1 MKQFVKEREAQ
12 LRQMKSEILERIKTG
27 SEEIDQIITDRGPQ
41 DSIDIASDVIE
52 RNLLHTLGS
61 IELNRLK
68 SIDAAIARI
77 HSGHYGYCASCGQFL
92 GKERLEAIP
101 YAVLC
106 MGCKGTSKR
115 K

>member
-1 MKQFVKEREAQ
+1 MKQFVNEREAQ
-12 LRQMKSEILERIKTG
+12 LQQMKVEILERIKSG
-27 SEEIDQIITDRGPQ
+27 SAEIDEIITDRGPQ

-77 HSGHYGYCASCGQFL
+77 HSGHYGNCVSCGQFL

-106 MGCKGTSKR
+106 VNCKNASRRG
-115 K
+115 